1 MKTIIPT
8 DFTEIILDVFINYIM
23 LCAIK
28 FDAERRI
35 IFDLNVLNTDYNVF
49 SSESGFGILSRAKNV
64 LTTLKNANTDA
75 AKLAVLTGNGIVNN
89 VGEVIADA

>member
-1 MKTIIPT
+1 MKAIIPT

-28 FDAERRI
+28 FDTERKI
-35 IFDLNVLNTDYNVF
+35 IFDLNVLNTDYNMF

-64 LTTLKNANTDA
+64 LTALKNT
-75 AKLAVLTGNGIVNN
+75 NN
-89 VGEVIADA
+89 AD